1 MSQIQ
6 LPFLMEYKTGETCP
20 LSGHYG
26 FAGHQDGSV
35 GCHPTSDE
43 RDIPM
48 HFGDTFPP
56 VKHCQ
61 KGAYW
66 VYVRPL

>member
-1 MSQIQ
+1 MK
-6 LPFLMEYKTGETCP
+6 YKTGELCP
-20 LSGHYG
+20 QTGHYS
-26 FAGHQDGSV
+26 FAGHIDGSI
-35 GCHPTSDE
+35 GCHETSDE

-48 HFGDTFPP
+48 YRGNTFPP

-66 VYVRPL
+66 VYARPL